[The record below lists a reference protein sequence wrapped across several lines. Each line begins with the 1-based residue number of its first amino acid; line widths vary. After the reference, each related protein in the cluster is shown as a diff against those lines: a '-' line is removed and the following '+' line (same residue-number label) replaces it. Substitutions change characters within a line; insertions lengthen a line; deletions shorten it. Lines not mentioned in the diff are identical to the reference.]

1 MMIFDS
7 IATPSMMA
15 RRIGFVTDRYLETS
29 IKNARRGSH
38 GALNVGTEMS
48 QAVEMS
54 LSNKENKTSLAD
66 FLLQQWSGNSY
77 AHSIGRRIIFFEAG
91 DLCVTLFVFSCKVM
105 SEQVEELRC
114 IHEEADN
121 RSFPSKACS

>member
-1 MMIFDS
+1 MELLSSGQKCPKQWKKF
-7 IATPSMMA
+7 
-15 RRIGFVTDRYLETS
+15 
-29 IKNARRGSH
+29 
-38 GALNVGTEMS
+38 
-48 QAVEMS
+48 

-66 FLLQQWSGNSY
+66 FLLQHWSGNSY